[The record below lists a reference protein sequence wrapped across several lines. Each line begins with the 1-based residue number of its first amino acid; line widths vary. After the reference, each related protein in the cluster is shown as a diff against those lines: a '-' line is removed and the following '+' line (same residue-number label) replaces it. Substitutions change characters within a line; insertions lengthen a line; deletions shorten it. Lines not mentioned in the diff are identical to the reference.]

1 MKASAIIC
9 EYNPFHNGHKHQID
23 CIKAHSDNA
32 VVAIMSGNFTQRGDV
47 AIIDKFSRGKIAVE
61 NGADLVIELPTVY
74 ASSGA
79 ESFARGGVQLA
90 KALGCTEKL
99 CFSTEETNTDL
110 LLKTAEAFKNPNLN
124 DEIKKNMKRGN
135 YYPQAVEMAFETI
148 YSKSLAQV
156 ITQPNNVLAVEYI
169 KMLEGTDIKPFILE
183 RIGTG
188 HHEHICRGNITSG
201 SNLRKM
207 ILHNNEDVNKYMPK
221 ISHKVFK
228 NPASIYNLEKAVLF
242 KLRTMNVDDFAKLPD
257 VTEGL
262 ENRIY
267 EAVRKATSLEELLTI
282 IKTKRY
288 TLARLRRIIIC
299 ALLGIKSHMTKEDV
313 PYIRVLAFNEKGQEL
328 MKEIKLKGTLPLITN
343 VADGYK
349 NLNEKGKEIFNIDLL
364 ASDIYS
370 LATDNI
376 EPCGKDFTN
385 GIIKK

>member
-1 MKASAIIC
+1 MKASAVIC

-23 CIKAHSDNA
+23 CIKAENNNA

-110 LLKTAEAFKNPNLN
+110 LLKTAEAFKNPELN
-124 DEIKKNMKRGN
+124 DEIKKNMRLGN

-156 ITQPNNVLAVEYI
+156 IKKPNNVLAVEYI

-188 HHEHICRGNITSG
+188 HDEHICRGNITSG

-207 ILHNNEDVNKYMPK
+207 ILHNNDDVYKYMPEV
-221 ISHKVFK
+221 SPEVFK
-228 NPASIYNLEKAVLF
+228 SPATIYNLEKAVLF
-242 KLRTMNVDDFAKLPD
+242 KLRTMTVDDFAKLPD

-267 EAVRKATSLEELLTI
+267 EAVRKATSLEEMLTM

-299 ALLGIKSHMTKEDV
+299 ALLGIKSNMAKEDV

-328 MKEIKLKGTLPLITN
+328 MKEIKSKSTLPLITN

-370 LATDNI
+370 LATENI

-385 GIIKK
+385 GIIRK